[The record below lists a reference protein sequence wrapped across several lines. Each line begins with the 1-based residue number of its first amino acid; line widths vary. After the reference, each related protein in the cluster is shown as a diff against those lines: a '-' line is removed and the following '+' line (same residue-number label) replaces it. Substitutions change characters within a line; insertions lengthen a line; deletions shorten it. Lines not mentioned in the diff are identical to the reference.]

1 MPGEARAHLFQAR
14 LNKVAAL
21 QRNVW
26 ILPPPDVQQFAFD
39 VSGAGERIVVH
50 AFAQAVL
57 VDVSRIEAGGGGDF
71 RIHGSAKGQMPADAD
86 AHHAQPAGAVIEG
99 FQVSHRGARVG
110 IVGGNLLGSFVGVA
124 TVGAGLIVGQ
134 HRSRRLQLMINL
146 RGRDY
151 ISVSGEHGC
160 GPPDGRR
167 DLEDF
172 RIKNN
177 AGIFPGRRRPE
188 DVRAHG
194 PAGSRDINKFG
205 VFDYHRA
212 SKTKDPHLQRRQ
224 MWAPASIS
232 SAQP

>member
-1 MPGEARAHLFQAR
+1 MQQLALD
-14 LNKVAAL
+14 VA
-21 QRNVW
+21 
-26 ILPPPDVQQFAFD
+26 
-39 VSGAGERIVVH
+39 GAGERIVVH

-57 VDVSRIEAGGGGDF
+57 VNIGSVEAGGGSHL
-71 RIHGSAKGQMPADAD
+71 RIHGSTKGQMPADAN
-86 AHHAQPAGAVIEG
+86 AHDAQPPGGMLEG
-99 FQVSHRGARVG
+99 LQISQRGARVG

-124 TVGAGLIVGQ
+124 TVGAGLIIGQ

-146 RGRDY
+146 RRRDY
-151 ISVSGEHGC
+151 VSLSGEHGC

-172 RIKNN
+172 RIENN
-177 AGIFPGRRRPE
+177 AGIFPGGRWPE

-212 SKTKDPHLQRRQ
+212 SGKTHICQKKADVGHRCLFFGLSFGRLRLEFV
-224 MWAPASIS
+224 ALVVH
-232 SAQP
+232 